1 MHGYGRIS
9 YMVDVDLKNELNL
22 CMPVQ
27 KKLNKDGILCCH
39 VIKVMSYIGTVKRIP
54 DNYILPQ
61 WSLAPPDNHSQ
72 SQLLKYR
79 GKTCVMHYG
88 NLCTDFAKHVVVLG
102 FRQD

>member
-1 MHGYGRIS
+1 MAMEGAVTWLMLILKMSLIYVCQCKKIS
-9 YMVDVDLKNELNL
+9 
-22 CMPVQ
+22 
-27 KKLNKDGILCCH
+27 KDGILCQ

-61 WSLAPPDNHSQ
+61 RSLAPPDNHSQ
-72 SQLLKYR
+72 SQVLKYR

-88 NLCTDFAKHVVVLG
+88 NLCTDFAKHVMVLG